1 LKNWQNVLVGEDEKI
16 LEVIAVVDRNQTQL
30 AIVVDEANRLI
41 GTVTDGD
48 IRRGILREIPLDSPV
63 KEVLNDNPL
72 VVRPGEDPASVYAS
86 MKARSLR
93 NLPVLDQEGRIVDV
107 LTLEEIP
114 DHHPR
119 NNPVVLMAGGLGMR
133 LRPLTNDTP
142 KPMLSV
148 GRKPVLESIVESLS
162 DQGFYNFYLAVN
174 YLAEKIESHFEFGS
188 DRKVKIQ
195 YLREKDRMGTAGA
208 LSLLPEKPNEPILV
222 VNGDIVTNVD
232 YRAILAFHREHQA
245 VATMCVREHLYQ
257 VPYGVV
263 NVDKAHIRDLEEKP
277 TQRYL
282 INAGIYVLNPDVLD
296 LLDPSGAI
304 DMTDLFTMLIDQ
316 ERTVVAFPIR
326 EYWTDIGQFEDLQKA
341 NDHHAEE
348 KSKS

>member
-1 LKNWQNVLVGEDEKI
+1 VKNWRKVLVREDAKI
-16 LEVIAVVDRNQTQL
+16 LEVIAVVDRYQTQL

-48 IRRGILREIPLDSPV
+48 IRRGILREVPLDRPV
-63 KEVLNDNPL
+63 KEVLNNNPL
-72 VVRPGEDPASVYAS
+72 VVRQDEDPATVYAS

-93 NLPVLDQEGRIVDV
+93 SLPILDQEGHIVDV
-107 LTLEEIP
+107 LTLDEIP

-148 GRKPVLESIVESLS
+148 GQKPVLESIVENLS

-174 YLAEKIESHFEFGS
+174 YLAEKIESHFEFGR
-188 DRKVKIQ
+188 DRKVEIQ

-232 YRAILAFHREHQA
+232 YKAILAFHREHQA

-263 NVDKAHIRDLEEKP
+263 NVDKTHIRGLEEKP

-304 DMTDLFTMLIDQ
+304 DMTDLFEMLIDQ
-316 ERTVVAFPIR
+316 EQTVVAFPIR

-341 NDHHAEE
+341 NDHHAREE
-348 KSKS
+348 SKS

>member
-1 LKNWQNVLVGEDEKI
+1 MKNWRKVLVREDAKI
-16 LEVIAVVDRNQTQL
+16 LEVIAVVDRYQTQL

-48 IRRGILREIPLDSPV
+48 IRRGILREVPLDRPV
-63 KEVLNDNPL
+63 KEVLNNNPL
-72 VVRPGEDPASVYAS
+72 VVRQDEDPATVYAS

-93 NLPVLDQEGRIVDV
+93 SLPILDQEGHIVDV
-107 LTLEEIP
+107 LTLDEIP

-148 GRKPVLESIVESLS
+148 GQKPVLESIVENLS

-174 YLAEKIESHFEFGS
+174 YLAEKIESHFEFGR
-188 DRKVKIQ
+188 DRKVEIQ

-222 VNGDIVTNVD
+222 VNG
-232 YRAILAFHREHQA
+232 
-245 VATMCVREHLYQ
+245 EHLYQ

-263 NVDKAHIRDLEEKP
+263 NVDKTHIRGLEEKP

-304 DMTDLFTMLIDQ
+304 DMTDLFEMLIDQ
-316 ERTVVAFPIR
+316 EQTVVAFPIR

-341 NDHHAEE
+341 NDHHAREE
-348 KSKS
+348 SKS